1 MVIRWVFHIKLVPKL
16 IELLKGVALA
26 GERGGVDQIIVAL
39 PGGRALRP
47 KALQRDIA
55 QVPQLRPT
63 VKLIEGEAISLV
75 VQKGRLPLLL
85 FLLTETVL
93 DGVVKIRA
101 GLPLLTGDGKE
112 AVVVVKVLLV
122 KDHLRVLSG
131 ADEIDGEIAAI
142 QTLGSPGQTGCA
154 GSFDPSGPTR
164 GSS

>member
-63 VKLIEGEAISLV
+63 VKLIEGC
-75 VQKGRLPLLL
+75 LLY
-85 FLLTETVL
+85 T
-93 DGVVKIRA
+93 
-101 GLPLLTGDGKE
+101 
-112 AVVVVKVLLV
+112 
-122 KDHLRVLSG
+122 
-131 ADEIDGEIAAI
+131 
-142 QTLGSPGQTGCA
+142 SP
-154 GSFDPSGPTR
+154 SPRD
-164 GSS
+164 